1 VVYSTDVTPSAKN
14 HHHYEYV
21 PTCSPTNY
29 TSQMGTYIYIH
40 THIHTYMHTYIIYIP
55 NVSTSNDPSV
65 TAIKLKATQNTIELS
80 YNVMKGTE

>member
-1 VVYSTDVTPSAKN
+1 
-14 HHHYEYV
+14 
-21 PTCSPTNY
+21 
-29 TSQMGTYIYIH
+29 MGTYIYIH